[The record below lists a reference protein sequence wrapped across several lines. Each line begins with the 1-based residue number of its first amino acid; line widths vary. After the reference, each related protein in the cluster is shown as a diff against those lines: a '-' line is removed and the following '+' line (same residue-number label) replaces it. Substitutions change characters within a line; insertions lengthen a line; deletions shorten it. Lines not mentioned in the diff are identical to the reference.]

1 MKAKLCIIV
10 LTLVCAL
17 LVICPIQAALAQ
29 GSSGTV
35 ISVVPAQSNVGL
47 GEILTVNITIGNV
60 ENLFG
65 LDVTFNWNSSVL
77 HLQSATSNLGVES
90 HSNGVLHEASGSPI
104 IVAEDNASQ
113 ESGQYHLVA
122 TSQGAAD
129 SFNGSGT
136 IATLTFNVTST
147 GHSNLGLTSELA
159 DHPLPGETTSEFI
172 AHNNVGGSVDSAA
185 IPEFPEVAIL
195 MLLAGFVTAALLFSK
210 KSFKK
215 NAVTQTIL

>member
-1 MKAKLCIIV
+1 MRIIV
-10 LTLVCAL
+10 LTFVCAL

-29 GSSGTV
+29 GSLGTV
-35 ISVVPAQSNVGL
+35 ISVVPTQSNVRL

-65 LDVTFNWNSSVL
+65 LDVTFNWNSSEL

-113 ESGQYHLVA
+113 ETGQYHLVA
-122 TSQGAAD
+122 TSQGTAD

-136 IATLTFNVTST
+136 IATLTFNVTSTT

-172 AHNNVGGSVDSAA
+172 AHNDVGGSVDSAA

-195 MLLAGFVTAALLFSK
+195 MLLAVFVTAALLFSK
-210 KSFKK
+210 KSVKK